1 MGCRRMEVTYLL
13 LTIACNVCNGC
24 NRQPEHDIRKN
35 DNVPAAAVGREPM
48 PRSNLLRRR
57 GSRPQ
62 IVNESDASVA
72 TEILYGV
79 VTELQASSRGVPL
92 RSCVRRAS
100 LKLYEDVIAL
110 TPFADEVRF
119 LD

>member
-1 MGCRRMEVTYLL
+1 MEVTYLL
-13 LTIACNVCNGC
+13 LATSLQRLQQTAGTRHQKK
-24 NRQPEHDIRKN
+24 RQR
-35 DNVPAAAVGREPM
+35 ARCRRRRRRPM

-92 RSCVRRAS
+92 RSCIRRAS

>member
-1 MGCRRMEVTYLL
+1 MCTLVADRT
-13 LTIACNVCNGC
+13 
-24 NRQPEHDIRKN
+24 
-35 DNVPAAAVGREPM
+35 VGM

>member
-1 MGCRRMEVTYLL
+1 MGCRTPGSTVTYLL
-13 LTIACNVCNGC
+13 LTIACNGC

-35 DNVPAAAVGREPM
+35 DNVPVRRRRRRPM

-72 TEILYGV
+72 TEILYDV

>member
-1 MGCRRMEVTYLL
+1 MIGVT
-13 LTIACNVCNGC
+13 
-24 NRQPEHDIRKN
+24 K
-35 DNVPAAAVGREPM
+35 
-48 PRSNLLRRR
+48 LR
-57 GSRPQ
+57 
-62 IVNESDASVA
+62 
-72 TEILYGV
+72 
-79 VTELQASSRGVPL
+79 VPL